1 MVFSVAPLVSTG
13 AAFVCSY
20 SHVFGSQTICSDE
33 QIFRVNRLDWI
44 TPWNNPFIS
53 QSVQLSSPSIESH
66 PAGIC
71 SPSPGP
77 SLRGERCMSN
87 DSITDHDTVES
98 EPRVIDSRWVTQAR
112 LSPSPA
118 LRHVLEV
125 QSRKH
130 HTLSF
135 DNCREA
141 YSTCWSKLAA
151 FSLLKV
157 FAFRKLLLTLTWTE
171 PFDLEL
177 SSGEWDYA
185 AGPDVAN
192 EPGIRQRTGYYTAEC
207 LYIANGFWNDMKTF
221 CCDDCALCCNRD
233 KAGVWAMTAGLMMYS
248 VAGLY
253 SRRSFWPFI
262 SLSPL
267 PVTVI
272 TSRNESCASW
282 QSALL
287 WKLIGR
293 HFFFTSL
300 DIFSFSFTFLLLS
313 FSSPS
318 LPVSCFPLI
327 VFKSLFISPF
337 LFQFYLFNWF
347 VCFTRQEMHSSHSLG
362 RLHITHFGNVK
373 SRSPHIWSASLCV
386 SAVQVRWFKH
396 WLTAMM
402 DLLFLLL
409 ISAAHIMFWQNMNLD
424 LK

>member
-1 MVFSVAPLVSTG
+1 MVFCVAPLVSTG

-44 TPWNNPFIS
+44 TLWNNPFIS

-112 LSPSPA
+112 LPPSPA

-157 FAFRKLLLTLTWTE
+157 FAFRNSCW
-171 PFDLEL
+171 
-177 SSGEWDYA
+177 
-185 AGPDVAN
+185 
-192 EPGIRQRTGYYTAEC
+192 
-207 LYIANGFWNDMKTF
+207 
-221 CCDDCALCCNRD
+221 
-233 KAGVWAMTAGLMMYS
+233 
-248 VAGLY
+248 
-253 SRRSFWPFI
+253 
-262 SLSPL
+262 LSPEL
-267 PVTVI
+267 NLSTSSSVQMSETTQPDRMWRTSPASDRELGI
-272 TSRNESCASW
+272 T
-282 QSALL
+282 
-287 WKLIGR
+287 
-293 HFFFTSL
+293 
-300 DIFSFSFTFLLLS
+300 LLS
-313 FSSPS
+313 VYTLQMDSEMTWKHS
-318 LPVSCFPLI
+318 VVTI
-327 VFKSLFISPF
+327 VRCVATATK
-337 LFQFYLFNWF
+337 Q
-347 VCFTRQEMHSSHSLG
+347 VCE
-362 RLHITHFGNVK
+362 
-373 SRSPHIWSASLCV
+373 
-386 SAVQVRWFKH
+386 RW
-396 WLTAMM
+396 
-402 DLLFLLL
+402 
-409 ISAAHIMFWQNMNLD
+409 QRG
-424 LK
+424 

>member
-1 MVFSVAPLVSTG
+1 MVFCVAPLVSTG

-66 PAGIC
+66 PAGIR

-112 LSPSPA
+112 PAPSPA

-125 QSRKH
+125 QSRKY
-130 HTLSF
+130 HTFSF

-141 YSTCWSKLAA
+141 YNTMGQTSCFQFAESFCFSNSCWLSPVLNLST
-151 FSLLKV
+151 
-157 FAFRKLLLTLTWTE
+157 
-171 PFDLEL
+171 
-177 SSGEWDYA
+177 SSSVQVSDYA

-253 SRRSFWPFI
+253 SQRSFWPFI

-287 WKLIGR
+287 WNWLGGI
-293 HFFFTSL
+293 
-300 DIFSFSFTFLLLS
+300 
-313 FSSPS
+313 FSSPHLTSFPFLS
-318 LPVSCFPLI
+318 LFFFCLFPLPHCPSP
-327 VFKSLFISPF
+327 VFL
-337 LFQFYLFNWF
+337 
-347 VCFTRQEMHSSHSLG
+347 
-362 RLHITHFGNVK
+362 
-373 SRSPHIWSASLCV
+373 
-386 SAVQVRWFKH
+386 
-396 WLTAMM
+396 
-402 DLLFLLL
+402 
-409 ISAAHIMFWQNMNLD
+409 
-424 LK
+424 

>member
-1 MVFSVAPLVSTG
+1 MVFCVAPLVSTG

-20 SHVFGSQTICSDE
+20 SRVFGSQTICSDE

-44 TPWNNPFIS
+44 TLWNNPFIS

-66 PAGIC
+66 PAGIR

-98 EPRVIDSRWVTQAR
+98 EPRVIDSCWVTQAR
-112 LSPSPA
+112 LAPSPA

-130 HTLSF
+130 HTFSF

-151 FSLLKV
+151 FSLQKV
-157 FAFRKLLLTLTWTE
+157 FVFQTLADAHLNWTFWPRAQFRWVRLR
-171 PFDLEL
+171 
-177 SSGEWDYA
+177 S
-185 AGPDVAN
+185 
-192 EPGIRQRTGYYTAEC
+192 RTGCGERARHQTENWVLHC
-207 LYIANGFWNDMKTF
+207 WVSIHCKWILKWHENILLWR
-221 CCDDCALCCNRD
+221 CALCCNRD

-318 LPVSCFPLI
+318 LPISCFPSI
-327 VFKSLFISPF
+327 FDCI
-337 LFQFYLFNWF
+337 
-347 VCFTRQEMHSSHSLG
+347 
-362 RLHITHFGNVK
+362 
-373 SRSPHIWSASLCV
+373 
-386 SAVQVRWFKH
+386 
-396 WLTAMM
+396 
-402 DLLFLLL
+402 
-409 ISAAHIMFWQNMNLD
+409 
-424 LK
+424 